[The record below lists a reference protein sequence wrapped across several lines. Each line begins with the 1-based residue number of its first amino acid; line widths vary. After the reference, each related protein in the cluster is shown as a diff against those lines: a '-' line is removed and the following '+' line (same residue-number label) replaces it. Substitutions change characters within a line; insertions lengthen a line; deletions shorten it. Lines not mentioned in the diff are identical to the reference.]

1 MADIPAWYWQV
12 LGAIFGLGLGVLIG
26 ALRRKNKVA
35 RPKRREAPA
44 SRPSQLARDSQVGAA
59 TPSQFHA
66 ASGFRTDS
74 PQQRLMERLRESNL
88 ELAARVKT
96 LTEQREQ
103 VQPSGRDQ
111 ADLAA
116 ELAAQKAQYERQVEE
131 LRQTHSSELAHLM
144 SVLVEQVDGI
154 HKTHANHVRALE
166 AEIERARSQGDGASR
181 APSTMASTEFAHT
194 SVQSQMPR
202 H

>member
-26 ALRRKNKVA
+26 ALRRKNKVV
-35 RPKRREAPA
+35 RPKQREPQAG
-44 SRPSQLARDSQVGAA
+44 RPSQLSRDAQEPAGPA
-59 TPSQFHA
+59 SQFHA
-66 ASGFRTDS
+66 PSGFRQDAP
-74 PQQRLMERLRESNL
+74 PQQRLMERLRENNL
-88 ELAARVKT
+88 ELAAQVKA
-96 LTEQREQ
+96 LTDL
-103 VQPSGRDQ
+103 RDQ
-111 ADLAA
+111 AKAQGQSRA
-116 ELAAQKAQYERQVEE
+116 QGELEALKVQYERQLEE
-131 LRQTHSSELAHLM
+131 LRQAHSSELAHLM

-166 AEIERARSQGDGASR
+166 AEIERARGQGDSASR
-181 APSTMASTEFAHT
+181 APSTMASTEFANT

>member
-1 MADIPAWYWQV
+1 MVDIPAWYWQV
-12 LGAIFGLGLGVLIG
+12 LGAICGLGLGVLIG

-35 RPKRREAPA
+35 RPKRREPQPG
-44 SRPSQLARDSQVGAA
+44 RPSQLARDSQVGGA

-66 ASGFRTDS
+66 PSGFRTDS

-88 ELAARVKT
+88 ELAARVKA
-96 LTEQREQ
+96 LTEE
-103 VQPSGRDQ
+103 RDQ
-111 ADLAA
+111 ARSQGQGQDDLA
-116 ELAAQKAQYERQVEE
+116 EQLEAQTTRYERQVEE

-166 AEIERARSQGDGASR
+166 AEIERARGQADSGSR
-181 APSTMASTEFAHT
+181 APSTMASTEFANT

>member
-26 ALRRKNKVA
+26 ALRRKSKVA
-35 RPKRREAPA
+35 RPKKREPQVARA
-44 SRPSQLARDSQVGAA
+44 SQLARDSQVHSSP
-59 TPSQFHA
+59 PSQFHA
-66 ASGFRTDS
+66 ASGFRSDS
-74 PQQRLMERLRESNL
+74 PQQRLLERLREQNL
-88 ELAARVKT
+88 ELTARVKT
-96 LTEQREQ
+96 LTEHSARVQ
-103 VQPSGRDQ
+103 VDTSGIQ
-111 ADLAA
+111 
-116 ELAAQKAQYERQVEE
+116 EVKAQCERQLEE

-166 AEIERARSQGDGASR
+166 AEIERARGLGDGGAR
-181 APSTMASTEFAHT
+181 APSTMASTEFANT
-194 SVQSQMPR
+194 TVQSQMPR

>member
-12 LGAIFGLGLGVLIG
+12 LGAICGLGLGVLIG
-26 ALRRKNKVA
+26 ALRRKNKSPQA
-35 RPKRREAPA
+35 KRRDVQP
-44 SRPSQLARDSQVGAA
+44 SRSLPLPRDSQFAA
-59 TPSQFHA
+59 GTPSQFHA
-66 ASGFRTDS
+66 PSGFRTES
-74 PQQRLMERLRESNL
+74 AQQRLMERLRETNL

-96 LTEQREQ
+96 LTEQREPAPGQ
-103 VQPSGRDQ
+103 GEFNVQLQD
-111 ADLAA
+111 
-116 ELAAQKAQYERQVEE
+116 QKAQFERQVEE

-166 AEIERARSQGDGASR
+166 AEIERARSLGDGGPR
-181 APSTMASTEFAHT
+181 APSTMASTEFANT
-194 SVQSQMPR
+194 TVQSPVAR